1 MVTSCITL
9 LWFMMI
15 LNYHSINNEVNYS
28 ILSVYSLKNEV
39 VKLENKKGPFS
50 YLYQWVGK
58 NNKVVIKKWDS

>member
-1 MVTSCITL
+1 
-9 LWFMMI
+9 MMI

-58 NNKVVIKKWDS
+58 NNKVVIKK